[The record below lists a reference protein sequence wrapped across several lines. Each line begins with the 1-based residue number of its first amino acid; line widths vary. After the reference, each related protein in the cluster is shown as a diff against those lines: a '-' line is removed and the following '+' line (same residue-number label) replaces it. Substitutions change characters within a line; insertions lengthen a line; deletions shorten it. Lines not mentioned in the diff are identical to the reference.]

1 VQTSFEHY
9 ATTSMLGAPDA
20 PPRCNA
26 ELTFQREWEGR
37 VFGLALALS
46 RDGHFEWETFRQA
59 LIESIGEWEALHG
72 TDRVSSEWDYYQR
85 WMLALERVLVDSA
98 LLTPE
103 EIESALECTA
113 GPAAEASE
121 R

>member
-1 VQTSFEHY
+1 MQTSFEHY

-59 LIESIGEWEALHG
+59 LIKSIGEWEARHG

-85 WMLALERVLVDSA
+85 WMLALESVLIDAA
-98 LLTPE
+98 LLTRE
-103 EIESALECTA
+103 EIESALDQA
-113 GPAAEASE
+113 AAAPAAEPG